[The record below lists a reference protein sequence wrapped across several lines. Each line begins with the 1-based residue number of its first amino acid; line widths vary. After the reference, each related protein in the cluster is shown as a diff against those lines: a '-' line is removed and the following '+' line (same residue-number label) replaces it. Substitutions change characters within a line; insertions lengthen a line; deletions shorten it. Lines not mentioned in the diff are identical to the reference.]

1 MVDLQPKHS
10 LENVFNVMRQEMF
23 QDVSVKVI
31 SIFVAQAEQ
40 KIKDSNGQFKNIPLF
55 IARREFLAWN
65 QQ

>member
-10 LENVFNVMRQEMF
+10 LENVFNVTRQEMF

-40 KIKDSNGQFKNIPLF
+40 KIKDSNGQFKIYHF
-55 IARREFLAWN
+55 S
-65 QQ
+65 